1 VIGANEGL
9 DTVSHWVGA
18 QLNSWRCFIRPYTL
32 HPRCW
37 RRPGGQGQRPAATLR
52 RRAIV
57 PAGFPGGWKT
67 AERSGPR
74 KVVNARSAG
83 ATLVVGLGEPHG
95 APGSLKD
102 CCAVQSDLFACGT
115 RGFFRWGIV
124 HRMQPPKHTA
134 RCNDDLAAA
143 ATLLACAG
151 LGRSGSGSFPSRIPF
166 QRMAVGRQ
174 LWATAVVGR

>member
-1 VIGANEGL
+1 MIGANEGL

-37 RRPGGQGQRPAATLR
+37 RRPGGQGQQPAATMR

-57 PAGFPGGWKT
+57 PAGFHGGWKT

-74 KVVNARSAG
+74 KVVNSRSAG
-83 ATLVVGLGEPHG
+83 ATLGVGQGGPHG
-95 APGSLKD
+95 APGITEGWLCSAERSIL
-102 CCAVQSDLFACGT
+102 LFACGT

-124 HRMQPPKHTA
+124 HRTQSPTHTA
-134 RCNDDLAAA
+134 RCKDDLAKAA
-143 ATLLACAG
+143 ALYCCVN
-151 LGRSGSGSFPSRIPF
+151 GRVREFSVGSVPTFWTCGG
-166 QRMAVGRQ
+166 Q
-174 LWATAVVGR
+174 